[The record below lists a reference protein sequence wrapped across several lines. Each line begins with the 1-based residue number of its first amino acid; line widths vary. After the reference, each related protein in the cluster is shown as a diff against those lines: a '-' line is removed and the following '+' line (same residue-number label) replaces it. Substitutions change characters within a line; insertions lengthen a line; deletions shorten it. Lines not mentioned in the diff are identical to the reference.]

1 MQNKWMRYLDG
12 YIDIRLYGD
21 YVERLFNMCRSHGI
35 KLWNIKRDETSFC
48 CSMAAEDFSRMHP
61 LMRKTGTKVK
71 VLQWAFILYSFSKKK
86 DSFFYRHICLSFY
99 A

>member
-35 KLWNIKRDETSFC
+35 ELWDIKRDETSFC
-48 CSMAAEDFSRMHP
+48 CSMADGR
-61 LMRKTGTKVK
+61 L
-71 VLQWAFILYSFSKKK
+71 
-86 DSFFYRHICLSFY
+86 
-99 A
+99 